1 MKIGANINLDNR
13 TIGGS
18 FNLTKEEGEDDFFS
32 NLFSK
37 NDKEIED
44 LIDDEEYAFVFSE
57 ESAKVLSRTKN

>member
-13 TIGGS
+13 SIGGS

-37 NDKEIED
+37 NDKEIEE
-44 LIDDEEYAFVFSE
+44 LIDDEEEALE
-57 ESAKVLSRTKN
+57 IEDELI